1 MLQPG
6 LAAATLLA
14 ISLLSA
20 GCAPRASAPGTPIA
34 PSVTAA
40 QTSAAA
46 ALTQQILRDSATTA
60 AQKRALIEGRPD
72 LGVALLQELSRGMT
86 PGTPEEYVRIPW
98 LWRTALTAASRN
110 DAQEIRQILDF
121 SLPRGNEPLR
131 DWQAVVVGGG
141 LIDGLGRVGQWPSER
156 LAEIM
161 AGDDALRA
169 RYQRALDLA
178 SAMSDDPRVPNPT
191 RFDALIMV
199 GMQPWDKVGP
209 QLQRYLA
216 AGVEDE
222 LQRGAVVGLNALRAP
237 YVPAVLLASL
247 PNLTDR
253 ARTLAITGLL
263 RTEDRT
269 AALLDA
275 VQAGRVTAA
284 QIGAERV
291 AALKAHSNAMI
302 AARARQLF
310 PN

>member
-1 MLQPG
+1 MLRFVPSAAA
-6 LAAATLLA
+6 LAALLA
-14 ISLLSA
+14 ACS
-20 GCAPRASAPGTPIA
+20 PPASSPGGASA

-40 QTSAAA
+40 QSSAAA
-46 ALTQQILRDSATTA
+46 ALTQQILRDSAVTA

-141 LIDGLGRVGQWPSER
+141 LIDGLSRVNQWPSER

-161 AGDDALRA
+161 AGDAGLRA

-178 SAMSDDPRVPNPT
+178 SPMSDDASVPNPT

-199 GMQPWDKVGP
+199 GMQPWERVGP

-222 LQRGAVVGLNALRAP
+222 LQRGAVIGLSALRAP
-237 YVPAVLLASL
+237 YVPGVLLGAL

-253 ARTLAITGLL
+253 ARVLAITGLL

-269 AALLDA
+269 TALLDA

-291 AALKAHSNAMI
+291 TGLKAHSNATI
-302 AARARQLF
+302 AARARVLF
-310 PN
+310 P